1 MSRISREKG
10 FYKKLFLST
19 FYISSCTFGG
29 GFVIIPLGHTPFF
42 SRNRIIEK
50 FKIEFK

>member
-1 MSRISREKG
+1 MKMEIRKDEIMGRVLTEGEKE
-10 FYKKLFLST
+10 KQAIT
-19 FYISSCTFGG
+19 I
-29 GFVIIPLGHTPFF
+29 GHTPFF